1 MKLNRLELILDQ
13 EPSEVNWNMAIDEAL
28 LFTAEL
34 PTLRCYRWSRA
45 AVSFGYFAKWE
56 IVAAQYPERQLVRR
70 WTGGGVV
77 EHGEDFTYSLVI
89 PIAVDHP
96 KTNDLYRFVHFGIA
110 RALRQGGQTVEI
122 IGSPDKVEA
131 VRCFDRAVESDLA
144 ANGKKIAGAAVRH
157 HRRGVLLQGSIQRV
171 TIPTTFGTMLAET
184 FTNQVTTRP
193 LSVLTK
199 ELASRLANEKYGSEV
214 WNRRF

>member
-1 MKLNRLELILDQ
+1 MKFNRLELILDQ
-13 EPSEVNWNMAIDEAL
+13 EPFEANWNMAIDEAL

-34 PTLRCYRWSRA
+34 PTLRCYRWSRP
-45 AVSFGYFAKWE
+45 AVSFGYFVKWE
-56 IVAAQYPERQLVRR
+56 TVAAQYPERQLVRR

-110 RALRQGGQTVEI
+110 CALRQGGQTVEI
-122 IGSPDKVEA
+122 IGSPDQVEA
-131 VRCFDRAVESDLA
+131 VRCFDRAVESDLK

-171 TIPTTFGTMLAET
+171 MIPATFGTMLAET
-184 FTNQVTTRP
+184 FTDQITTRP